1 MARIRLPGFAS
12 STASVGMA
20 DQPYQLAYLDADV
33 WISALIGEPGRAEI
47 VRPLLAAAD
56 AGQVKLVVSA
66 LMPLEVLGGRHQTRT
81 QEQEDAAL
89 SIVTRSSN
97 IVVAAGRAVVLRA
110 RQYRLAYNLAT
121 MDALHLAS
129 AVRGHADVF
138 FTWNMDDF
146 SRVGPTID
154 GISIGEPYWYG
165 TPEIEGFALP
175 DR

>member
-1 MARIRLPGFAS
+1 
-12 STASVGMA
+12 MA

-47 VRPLLAAAD
+47 VRPILAAAD

-110 RQYRLAYNLAT
+110 RQYRLTYGLES

-138 FTWNMDDF
+138 FTWNTDDF

-154 GISIGEPYWYG
+154 GIRIREPYWYG
-165 TPEIEGFALP
+165 TPEIEGFVLP

>member
-1 MARIRLPGFAS
+1 
-12 STASVGMA
+12 MA
-20 DQPYQLAYLDADV
+20 DQPYQFAYLDADV
-33 WISALIGEPGRAEI
+33 WISALIGERGRAEI

-66 LMPLEVLGGRHQTRT
+66 LMPIEVLGGHHQTRT

-110 RQYRLAYNLAT
+110 RRYRLAYNLAT

-154 GISIGEPYWYG
+154 GIRISEPHWYR